1 MSPCRRSQLRW
12 RVTPGLAAELAT
24 RRPANLFT
32 NALLPMFGKPMTTAR
47 TARGCKPRRVLA
59 ALMVL
64 PTSAA
69 ALITCTDASS
79 SPSQRYPPCLH

>member
-12 RVTPGLAAELAT
+12 RVTPGLEAELAT
-24 RRPANLFT
+24 RRPANLLT
-32 NALLPMFGKPMTTAR
+32 NALLPIFGKPMTTAR
-47 TARGCKPRRVLA
+47 TGRGCKPRRVLA

-69 ALITCTDASS
+69 ALSTCTDTDTRAV
-79 SPSQRYPPCLH
+79 PQQHC